1 MITKSAS
8 ITNQVIDYLK
18 ENIESGAWAVGE
30 KIPSENQMVAD
41 LGVSRSSIR
50 TALQY
55 LIGLGV
61 LKSYQGKGTFLINRQ
76 VENWDEAQNKITSA
90 DCMDIYKV
98 LEFRRILEPE
108 ACRMAVERYTPEVF
122 ADLQY
127 YLQQMERSRGN
138 PVKFVRADM
147 QFHGVICK
155 TSGNPLLEKSL
166 NKVFSETRN
175 NHEQM
180 NLLVGDYNGILY
192 HTLILE
198 AFRKGD
204 PQEAYQKMLEHIE
217 VTMREFRVDKESG
230 TNK

>member
-1 MITKSAS
+1 MITKNAS

-18 ENIESGAWAVGE
+18 ENIESGAWQVGE
-30 KIPSENQMVAD
+30 KIPSENQMVSD

-50 TALQY
+50 TAVQY

-61 LKSYQGKGTFLINRQ
+61 LKSFQGKGTFLIDRQ

-90 DCMDIYKV
+90 DCIDIYKV

-122 ADLQY
+122 ADLQH

-138 PVKFVRADM
+138 PAKFVRADL
-147 QFHGVICK
+147 QFHGVICRA
-155 TSGNPLLEKSL
+155 SGNALLEKSL
-166 NKVFSETRN
+166 NKVFAETRN

-180 NLLVGDYNGILY
+180 NVLVGDYNGILY

-204 PQEAYQKMLEHIE
+204 AEDAYQKMLEHIE
-217 VTMREFRVDKESG
+217 VTMREFQHDKTGE
-230 TNK
+230 

>member
-1 MITKSAS
+1 MITKNAS
-8 ITNQVIDYLK
+8 ITTQVIDYLK
-18 ENIESGAWAVGE
+18 ENIESGVWEVGK

-61 LKSYQGKGTFLINRQ
+61 LKSYQGKGTFLIDRQ
-76 VENWDEAQNKITSA
+76 VENWDEAQNKITSV

-108 ACRMAVERYTPEVF
+108 ACRMAVENYTPEVF

-127 YLQQMERSRGN
+127 YLQQMEKSRGN
-138 PVKFVRADM
+138 PTKFVRADM

-155 TSGNPLLEKSL
+155 ASGNALLEKSL
-166 NKVFSETRN
+166 NKVFVETRN

-198 AFRKGD
+198 AFRKAD
-204 PQEAYQKMLEHIE
+204 PQEAYQRMLEHIE
-217 VTMREFRVDKESG
+217 VTMREFRQDNS
-230 TNK
+230 

>member
-8 ITNQVIDYLK
+8 ITNQVIEYLK
-18 ENIESGAWAVGE
+18 ENIESGAWKVGE
-30 KIPSENQMVAD
+30 KIPSENQMVTD

-50 TALQY
+50 TAVQY

-61 LKSYQGKGTFLINRQ
+61 LKSYQGKGTFLIDRQ
-76 VENWDEAQNKITSA
+76 VENWDEAQSKITSA

-108 ACRMAVERYTPEVF
+108 ACRMAVERYTPELF
-122 ADLQY
+122 ADLQH
-127 YLQQMERSRGN
+127 YLRQMERSRGN
-138 PVKFVRADM
+138 PAKFVRADM

-155 TSGNPLLEKSL
+155 ASGNALLEKSL
-166 NKVFSETRN
+166 NKVFAETRN

-204 PQEAYQKMLEHIE
+204 AEEAYQKMKEHLE
-217 VTMREFRVDKESG
+217 VTLREFQQDKSG
-230 TNK
+230 E

>member
-8 ITNQVIDYLK
+8 ITNQVIEYLK
-18 ENIESGAWAVGE
+18 ENIESGAWKVGE
-30 KIPSENQMVAD
+30 KIPSENQMVTD

-50 TALQY
+50 TAVQY

-61 LKSYQGKGTFLINRQ
+61 LKSYQGKGTFLIDRQ
-76 VENWDEAQNKITSA
+76 VENWDEAQSKITSA

-108 ACRMAVERYTPEVF
+108 ACRMAVERYTPELF
-122 ADLQY
+122 ADLQH
-127 YLQQMERSRGN
+127 YLRQMERSRGN
-138 PVKFVRADM
+138 PAKFVRADM

-155 TSGNPLLEKSL
+155 ASGNALLEKSL
-166 NKVFSETRN
+166 NKVFAETRN

-204 PQEAYQKMLEHIE
+204 AEEAYQKMKEHLE
-217 VTMREFRVDKESG
+217 VTMREFQQDKSG
-230 TNK
+230 E

>member
-8 ITNQVIDYLK
+8 ITNQVIEYLK
-18 ENIESGAWAVGE
+18 ENIESGAWKVGE
-30 KIPSENQMVAD
+30 KIPSENQMVTD

-50 TALQY
+50 TAVQY

-61 LKSYQGKGTFLINRQ
+61 LKSYQGKGTFLIDRQ

-108 ACRMAVERYTPEVF
+108 ACRMAVERYTPELF
-122 ADLQY
+122 ADLQH
-127 YLQQMERSRGN
+127 YLRQMERSRGN
-138 PVKFVRADM
+138 PAKFVRADM

-155 TSGNPLLEKSL
+155 ASGNALLEKSL
-166 NKVFSETRN
+166 TTVFAETRN

-204 PQEAYQKMLEHIE
+204 AEEAYQKMKEHLE
-217 VTMREFRVDKESG
+217 VTMREFQQDKSG
-230 TNK
+230 E

>member
-8 ITNQVIDYLK
+8 ITSQVVDYLK
-18 ENIESGAWAVGE
+18 ENIESGAWKVGE

-50 TALQY
+50 TAIQY

-61 LKSYQGKGTFLINRQ
+61 LKSYQGKGTFLIDRQ

-108 ACRMAVERYTPEVF
+108 ACRMAVERYTPEIF

-127 YLQQMERSRGN
+127 YLQQMEKSRGN
-138 PVKFVRADM
+138 PTKFVRADM

-155 TSGNPLLEKSL
+155 ASGNSLLEKSL
-166 NKVFSETRN
+166 NKVFVETRN

-180 NLLVGDYNGILY
+180 NVLVGDYNGILY

-204 PQEAYQKMLEHIE
+204 AQEAYQKMLEHIE
-217 VTMREFRVDKESG
+217 VTMREFQQENS
-230 TNK
+230 

>member
-1 MITKSAS
+1 MIIKNAS
-8 ITNQVIDYLK
+8 ITSQVVDYLR
-18 ENIESGAWAVGE
+18 ENIESGVWRVGE

-50 TALQY
+50 TAIQY

-61 LKSYQGKGTFLINRQ
+61 LKSYQGKGTFLIDRQ

-90 DCMDIYKV
+90 DCVDIYKV

-108 ACRMAVERYTPEVF
+108 ACRMAVEHYTPEVF

-127 YLQQMERSRGN
+127 FLQQMEKNRGN
-138 PVKFVRADM
+138 PTKFVRADM

-155 TSGNPLLEKSL
+155 ASGNSLLEKSL
-166 NKVFSETRN
+166 NKVFMETRN

-204 PQEAYQKMLEHIE
+204 AQEAYQKMLEHIE
-217 VTMREFRVDKESG
+217 VTMREFQQDKS
-230 TNK
+230 

>member
-1 MITKSAS
+1 MIAKNAS
-8 ITNQVIDYLK
+8 ITNQVIAYLK
-18 ENIESGAWAVGE
+18 ENIESGVWAVGE

-50 TALQY
+50 TAVQY

-122 ADLQY
+122 DDLQY
-127 YLQQMERSRGN
+127 YLQQMERSRNN
-138 PVKFVRADM
+138 PAKFVRADM
-147 QFHGVICK
+147 QFHAVICK
-155 TSGNPLLEKSL
+155 ASGNALLEKSL
-166 NKVFSETRN
+166 NKVFAETRS

-204 PQEAYQKMLEHIE
+204 AQEAYQKMLEHIE
-217 VTMREFRVDKESG
+217 VTMREFQQDKDSG
-230 TNK
+230 AT

>member
-1 MITKSAS
+1 MINRTAS
-8 ITNQVIDYLK
+8 ITSQVVDYLK

-50 TALQY
+50 TAIQY

-61 LKSYQGKGTFLINRQ
+61 LQSCQGKGTFLINRE
-76 VENWDEAQNKITSA
+76 VENWDEAQNRITSA

-108 ACRMAVERYTPEVF
+108 ACRMAVEHYTPELY

-127 YLQQMERSRGN
+127 YLRKMEKSRGN
-138 PVKFVRADM
+138 PAKFVRADM

-155 TSGNPLLEKSL
+155 ASGNALLEKSL
-166 NKVFSETRN
+166 NKVFVETRA
-175 NHEQM
+175 NHERM
-180 NLLVGDYNGILY
+180 NLVVGDYNGILY

-204 PQEAYQKMLEHIE
+204 AQEAYQKMLEHIE
-217 VTMREFRVDKESG
+217 VTMREFRQDQ
-230 TNK
+230 TAHQD

>member
-1 MITKSAS
+1 MIAKNAS
-8 ITNQVIDYLK
+8 VTTQVIDYLK
-18 ENIESGAWAVGE
+18 ENIASGAWIVGE
-30 KIPSENQMVAD
+30 KIPSESQMVAD

-50 TALQY
+50 TAIQY

-61 LKSYQGKGTFLINRQ
+61 LKSYQGKGTFLIDRQ
-76 VENWDEAQNKITSA
+76 VESWDEAQNRITSA

-98 LEFRRILEPE
+98 LEFRKILEPE
-108 ACRMAVERYTPEVF
+108 ACRMAVERYTPEIF
-122 ADLQY
+122 SNLQY
-127 YLQQMERSRGN
+127 YLQQMEKHRGN
-138 PVKFVRADM
+138 PAKFVRADI

-155 TSGNPLLEKSL
+155 ASGNALLEKSL
-166 NKVFSETRN
+166 NKVFAETRN

-204 PQEAYQKMLEHIE
+204 AEEAYQKMQEHIE
-217 VTMREFRVDKESG
+217 VTMREFQEDKS
-230 TNK
+230 NSS

>member
-18 ENIESGAWAVGE
+18 ENIESGAWKVGE
-30 KIPSENQMVAD
+30 KIPSENQMVTD

-50 TALQY
+50 TAVQY

-61 LKSYQGKGTFLINRQ
+61 LKSYQGKGTFLIDRQ

-127 YLQQMERSRGN
+127 YLRQMERYRGN
-138 PVKFVRADM
+138 PTKFVRADM

-155 TSGNPLLEKSL
+155 ASGNALLEKSL

-204 PQEAYQKMLEHIE
+204 AEDAYQKMQEHIE
-217 VTMREFRVDKESG
+217 VTMREFRQDKSSES
-230 TNK
+230 

>member
-8 ITNQVIDYLK
+8 ITSQVIDYLK
-18 ENIESGAWAVGE
+18 ENIESGAWRVGE

-50 TALQY
+50 TAVQY

-61 LKSYQGKGTFLINRQ
+61 LKSYQGKGTFLIDRQ

-98 LEFRRILEPE
+98 LEFRRILEPD
-108 ACRMAVERYTPEVF
+108 ACRMAVEHYTPELF
-122 ADLQY
+122 ADLQH
-127 YLQQMERSRGN
+127 YLRQMERHRGN
-138 PVKFVRADM
+138 PAKFVRADM

-155 TSGNPLLEKSL
+155 ASGNALLEKSL
-166 NKVFSETRN
+166 NKVFSETRD

-204 PQEAYQKMLEHIE
+204 AEEAYQKMKEHLE
-217 VTMREFRVDKESG
+217 VTMQEFRQDKNG
-230 TNK
+230 NGG

>member
-18 ENIESGAWAVGE
+18 ENIESGAWKVGE
-30 KIPSENQMVAD
+30 KIPSENQMVTD

-50 TALQY
+50 TAVQY

-61 LKSYQGKGTFLINRQ
+61 LKSYQGKGTFLIDRQ

-108 ACRMAVERYTPEVF
+108 ACRMAVERYTPELFV
-122 ADLQY
+122 DLQH
-127 YLQQMERSRGN
+127 YLRQMERSRGN
-138 PVKFVRADM
+138 PAKFVRADM

-155 TSGNPLLEKSL
+155 ASGNALLEKSL
-166 NKVFSETRN
+166 NKVFAETRN

-204 PQEAYQKMLEHIE
+204 AEEAYQKMKEHLG
-217 VTMREFRVDKESG
+217 VTMREFQQDKSG
-230 TNK
+230 E

>member
-18 ENIESGAWAVGE
+18 ENIESGAWKVGE
-30 KIPSENQMVAD
+30 KIPSENQMVTD

-50 TALQY
+50 TAVQY

-61 LKSYQGKGTFLINRQ
+61 LKSYQGKGTFLIDRQ

-127 YLQQMERSRGN
+127 YLRQMERYRGN
-138 PVKFVRADM
+138 PAKFVRADM
-147 QFHGVICK
+147 QFHGVICRA
-155 TSGNPLLEKSL
+155 SGNALLEKSL
-166 NKVFSETRN
+166 NKVFSETRD

-204 PQEAYQKMLEHIE
+204 AEEAHQKMQEHIE
-217 VTMREFRVDKESG
+217 VTMREFQEDKSSG
-230 TNK
+230 S